1 MRAINIHTI
10 EFNSSNNY
18 REEKFNEH
26 DFDAIKHGIPFEV
39 TYFI

>member
-1 MRAINIHTI
+1 MRTINIPII

-26 DFDAIKHGIPFEV
+26 NFDAIKRGIPFEV